1 MTTKIYINNH
11 TVLPATK
18 LCTSSF
24 FPVADKKGNKMLGI
38 MRERT
43 KPITQGIASALQK
56 SWMGPGLDCHEQFWS
71 QLRKD
76 SSKGQVN
83 GATTIQERQ
92 KKISLGLFGLERR
105 SLGEATAEFCR
116 MMKALVKLNAQLLP
130 AISDLEGSHWKQQ
143 EAKVHL
149 RGFKY
154 IRCP

>member
-1 MTTKIYINNH
+1 MH
-11 TVLPATK
+11 L
-18 LCTSSF
+18 LFS
-24 FPVADKKGNKMLGI
+24 PVADKKSNKMLGI

-43 KPITQGIASALQK
+43 KPTMQGTGSALQK
-56 SWMGPGLDCHEQFWS
+56 SWMGPGLDCHDQFWS

-76 SSKGQVN
+76 SSKGQVRR
-83 GATTIQERQ
+83 QE
-92 KKISLGLFGLERR
+92 KKKSWTVERR
-105 SLGEATAEFCR
+105 SLGDATAEFCR
-116 MMKALVKLNAQLLP
+116 MMKALVKVNAQLLP